1 MAWQAPKTNWYGATD
16 SDGNYSGDK
25 FNAADFN
32 RIKNNLIYLQEL
44 ASELYKEFS
53 INDLGEDRTAADYF
67 YADEI
72 NDLEE
77 NLDTINSN
85 SLNREYGNAPVYIDN
100 GKTITF
106 DELNRIESASLDLYN
121 KLTNQYKGRRKL
133 TFMLGAKEDF

>member
-1 MAWQAPKTNWYGATD
+1 MTWQAPKTNWYGATD
-16 SDGNYSGDK
+16 SDGNYSGDR

-53 INDLGEDRTAADYF
+53 INGLGEDRTAADYF